1 MKTYLN
7 IIKNTQ
13 TILLAISIAIL
24 IILPSL
30 LVFYPESLNLTL
42 IYFWAHISLFAVM
55 IIRPLADLLPQ
66 FKFIR
71 PLVIL
76 RKGTGVFSAAIIVSF
91 ILSKII
97 INPADYFYNF
107 ITSDY
112 WSLTN
117 LALFAHLADISAILL
132 LITSNN
138 LSKRLLGNWWK
149 RIQRLSYV
157 YFYGS
162 SFYLLFILGDNTM
175 IFYIIIVTFLT
186 VLAFWKNRQPRL
198 AAN

>member
-175 IFYIIIVTFLT
+175 IFYIVVVTFLT